1 MSDGVPAGSEAGAS
15 TSRDRWFGVGSSTG
29 GDGAAAGHEAAV
41 EAMVGDDPKLVVVFC
56 SAGLDLQAVV
66 NPIAAAAPG
75 VPMIGCTTAG
85 EIATGAAGTGG
96 VTVAVLGGDFS
107 AASTFVEI
115 ADGDLFEAGNRA
127 GAVVTQIP
135 DREHTVVLLLT
146 DGLAGNQQEVV
157 RGVYNRIGAAVP
169 LVGGCAGDDAAM
181 VKTFQV
187 CDGTVIENAVVAA
200 VIGSDAPIGI
210 GVQHGWRPVG
220 EPMLVTSSGD
230 TGVTELD
237 GQPALDRYLDK
248 AGMPAA
254 LKTDQEAVT
263 TFAMTHPLGL
273 RRRAAEG
280 VRFITGAD
288 VEAGTLTSIAEL
300 PEGSLVWLMEG
311 DRRSVLAGTTASC
324 EDALDQLGAN
334 DPIGLLLFDCIA
346 RKTVL
351 GPDGVAAEMETIGSV
366 LETVPTAGFYTY
378 GEFARTR
385 GARGFHN
392 QTLVALALS

>member
-1 MSDGVPAGSEAGAS
+1 
-15 TSRDRWFGVGSSTG
+15 
-29 GDGAAAGHEAAV
+29 
-41 EAMVGDDPKLVVVFC
+41 MVGADPKLVVVFC
-56 SAGLDLQAVV
+56 SAGLELQAVV
-66 NPIAAAAPG
+66 DSIAAAAPD

-96 VTVAVLGGDFS
+96 VTVAMLGGDFS
-107 AASTFVEI
+107 AASSCVEI
-115 ADGDLFEAGNRA
+115 SDGDLFEAGNRA
-127 GAVVTQIP
+127 GAVVGQIP
-135 DREHTVVLLLT
+135 DRAHTVAMLLT
-146 DGLAGNQQEVV
+146 DGLAGNQQEIV

-169 LVGGCAGDDAAM
+169 LVGGCAGDDTAM

-187 CDGTVIENAVVAA
+187 CDGVVFENAVVAA

-210 GVQHGWRPVG
+210 GVKHGWTPVG
-220 EPMLVTSSGD
+220 EPMLVTRSGD

-237 GQPALDRYLDK
+237 GQPALDHYLAT
-248 AGMPAA
+248 AGMPSE
-254 LKTDQEAVT
+254 LKTDREAFT
-263 TFAMTHPLGL
+263 EFAMTHPLGL
-273 RRRAAEG
+273 RRRGAEE

-288 VEAGTLTSIAEL
+288 IEAGALTSIAEL

-311 DRRSVLAGTTASC
+311 DRRSVLAGTIASC
-324 EDALDQLGAN
+324 EDALDQLGTR

-351 GPDGVAAEMETIGSV
+351 GPDGVIAEMETIGSV
-366 LETVPTAGFYTY
+366 LQTVPTAGFYTY

-392 QTLVALALS
+392 QTLVALALA